1 MKTILIYLALLLGIS
16 LAACDKVDKLLT
28 FYIEDEQTIEI
39 PAQFSNGFP
48 LGTLIPLSPVAVN
61 TNSEAE
67 FSNNDTRADLVK
79 DVSLDK
85 LKLTLT
91 DPNQNFDFLKDI
103 DIYISNDANEEL
115 RLAYYNDIPL
125 GQNAIELTST
135 GAKLDKY
142 LKASTYKIITKA
154 RLRKAIA
161 DDIAI
166 KASMRFKVTA
176 DPL

>member
-1 MKTILIYLALLLGIS
+1 MKTILVYLALLLGIS

-39 PAQFSNGFP
+39 PSQFSNGFP

-61 TNSEAE
+61 TNSESE

-79 DVSLDK
+79 DVTLDK

-115 RLAYYNDIPL
+115 RIAYYNDIPL
-125 GQNAIELTST
+125 GQNAIDLTST
-135 GAKLDKY
+135 DAKLDKY
-142 LKASTYKIITKA
+142 IKASSYKIITKA

>member
-1 MKTILIYLALLLGIS
+1 MKFLFSFSAALLLLVTFS
-16 LAACDKVDKLLT
+16 CKEVDKLLT
-28 FYIEDEQTIEI
+28 FYIEDEQTITV
-39 PAQFSNGFP
+39 PSQTTNGFP

-67 FSNNDTRADLVK
+67 FANNDTRTDLVK
-79 DVSLDK
+79 DVSLDE
-85 LKLTLT
+85 LKLTLA

-103 DIYISNDANEEL
+103 EIFISNDQNEEL
-115 RLAYYNDIPL
+115 RIAFYNDIPL
-125 GQNAIELTST
+125 GQNAIELNST

-142 LKASTYKIITKA
+142 IKEPAYKIITKA

-161 DDIAI
+161 NDITI
-166 KASMRFKVTA
+166 KANMRFKVTA